1 MFGDLWGQKAS
12 ARPTLR
18 GKNVVHSL
26 LQSFDL
32 TRVAKRNEV
41 ASEISIGIFVFVTSS
56 DLQVQL
62 VSWNMSSLAHVMT
75 TCGMLRMA
83 SCSLHY
89 KATSPYIPRQGMN
102 SRRVL
107 SAEIMSYS
115 KWTLLPSSSAT
126 WFLPCLKDQF
136 PGVFNQIKFRREA
149 KIMTVMLVLAMLN
162 LDGSSFPSL
171 RWWRSDWPCTFAI
184 NWDCDSSHPS
194 QTCKN
199 ASEMQ
204 LQIFGIHFIC
214 HIVSIPVV
222 SS

>member
-102 SRRVL
+102 SRRVFRQK
-107 SAEIMSYS
+107 SCPTVSGRYCPRQVQHDFFHASRIN
-115 KWTLLPSSSAT
+115 
-126 WFLPCLKDQF
+126 FLAFL
-136 PGVFNQIKFRREA
+136 IR
-149 KIMTVMLVLAMLN
+149 
-162 LDGSSFPSL
+162 
-171 RWWRSDWPCTFAI
+171 
-184 NWDCDSSHPS
+184 
-194 QTCKN
+194 
-199 ASEMQ
+199 
-204 LQIFGIHFIC
+204 
-214 HIVSIPVV
+214 
-222 SS
+222 

>member
-1 MFGDLWGQKAS
+1 MRHAAHGILFS
-12 ARPTLR
+12 TLQ
-18 GKNVVHSL
+18 GNITIHSK
-26 LQSFDL
+26 
-32 TRVAKRNEV
+32 TRHEFK
-41 ASEISIGIFVFVTSS
+41 TS
-56 DLQVQL
+56 
-62 VSWNMSSLAHVMT
+62 
-75 TCGMLRMA
+75 
-83 SCSLHY
+83 
-89 KATSPYIPRQGMN
+89 
-102 SRRVL
+102 L

-126 WFLPCLKDQF
+126 WILPCLKDQF

>member
-1 MFGDLWGQKAS
+1 MGANGVSAPNTPGQ
-12 ARPTLR
+12 
-18 GKNVVHSL
+18 KNVVHSL
-26 LQSFDL
+26 LQSFSPSIWPESP
-32 TRVAKRNEV
+32 RND
-41 ASEISIGIFVFVTSS
+41 VFVTSS
-56 DLQVQL
+56 DLQAQL
-62 VSWNMSSLAHVMT
+62 VSWNISSLVHVMT

-102 SRRVL
+102 SRP
-107 SAEIMSYS
+107 EIMSYS
-115 KWTLLPSSSAT
+115 KWTLLPSWSAT

-136 PGVFNQIKFRREA
+136 SGIFNQIKFRWET

-162 LDGSSFPSL
+162 FDGSSSPSL
-171 RWWRSDWPCTFAI
+171 RWWCSDSPCTFAI
-184 NWDCDSSHPS
+184 NWDCDSSHLS

-204 LQIFGIHFIC
+204 LQMFGIHFIC